1 VIIIIILLINAQ
13 FLLSQDGYGVKRSV
27 TSGRRLLLLA
37 ASFELGYHL
46 APPTEEHV
54 HVANKFLCEWFTTQM
69 DTLEEKGLR
78 LCSHEQCG
86 RVETRLH
93 EFRRCSVCGVVNY
106 CSRSC
111 QALHWRKG
119 HKTECMPIEQF
130 LDNAVFAVP
139 G

>member
-1 VIIIIILLINAQ
+1 M
-13 FLLSQDGYGVKRSV
+13 
-27 TSGRRLLLLA
+27 SGKRLLLLA
-37 ASFELGYHL
+37 ASFELGHHL
-46 APPTEEHV
+46 APATVECV
-54 HVANKFLCEWFTTQM
+54 HVANQFLCEWVTTQM
-69 DTLEEKGLR
+69 DMLEEKGLR

-86 RVETRLH
+86 RTETRLH

-130 LDNAVFAVP
+130 VDNAVFAVP